1 MSAVRLDFPVGP
13 GRARGGSR
21 PWRRAAEDTRREREA
36 AQRALGE
43 GGVDLE
49 RVARAVELQDSLDV
63 STATASA
70 GSEHEALQAATTRL
84 LQAATNGAHEEEV
97 ASALAA
103 AEEAAAAAGL
113 PPRCAAARARAR
125 ARCADKLALLHEVMP
140 RLWVGGWAALNN
152 DCQPLRQRGI
162 THVVSVVSGDQRRL
176 PAFVRGHYYA
186 RCDDRAES
194 AANLSAHFAPA
205 ADFIG
210 RSRAEGGVVFVH
222 CGAGISRAPTVA
234 AAYVMLELGLTAAD
248 AMKLV
253 RARRTCAR
261 PNVGFA
267 EALREWEGA
276 CKKEPGAELTP
287 RQGTCTPTS
296 L

>member
-84 LQAATNGAHEEEV
+84 LQAATNGAHEEE
-97 ASALAA
+97 
-103 AEEAAAAAGL
+103 
-113 PPRCAAARARAR
+113 
-125 ARCADKLALLHEVMP
+125 
-140 RLWVGGWAALNN
+140 
-152 DCQPLRQRGI
+152 
-162 THVVSVVSGDQRRL
+162 RRL